1 MDIQV
6 IYDNKF
12 KNAGSEYQ
20 LFGEIMLRSLSR
32 VSAVLRLT
40 GRNVLSDGRVLIPQD
55 KGSNI
60 LQCVLVW
67 NADKVKLISGN
78 DLPLFPNLTY
88 IRVYRDF
95 KRWGLYF
102 QSYGNND
109 FSVTHF
115 FRKVQAN
122 ELYLQTSDSL
132 NVTAVLGHKSQRTA
146 DYYIED
152 KRKNVR
158 VTGGILQKT
167 EGTINNLRVTRGGV
181 IYIANEKVKKDLHY

>member
-1 MDIQV
+1 MNIQT

-12 KNAGSEYQ
+12 KNSGNEYK
-20 LFGEIMLRSLSR
+20 LFGEIMLRSCSR

-60 LQCVLVW
+60 LQCTLVW
-67 NADKVKLISGN
+67 NADLVPLISGN

-102 QSYGNND
+102 QSFGNSD
-109 FSVTHF
+109 FSVTHY

-122 ELYLQTSDSL
+122 DLYLQTGDEK
-132 NVTAVLGHKSQRTA
+132 NVTAILGHKSTRTA
-146 DYYIED
+146 DYYIEN

-158 VTGGILQKT
+158 VSGGVLQKT
-167 EGTINNLRVTRGGV
+167 EGTINNLRITRGGV
-181 IYIANEKVKKDLHY
+181 IYIANENVKKDLHY

>member
-1 MDIQV
+1 MDIQL

-60 LQCVLVW
+60 LQCSLVW

-102 QSYGNND
+102 QSYGNSD

-115 FRKVQAN
+115 FRKIQAN
-122 ELYLQTSDSL
+122 DLYLQTNIEQ

-146 DYYIED
+146 DYYIES
-152 KRKNVR
+152 KRKGTV
-158 VTGGILQKT
+158 VKQGVLSKT
-167 EGTINNLRVTRGGV
+167 EGTINNLRITRGGV
-181 IYIANEKVKKDLHY
+181 IYIAQEKIEKKLHY